1 MNSKRTE
8 DADKSEQQVTRRQ
21 FVKSTAL
28 GSGAVMAAAVA
39 GPVAGKLPDVSVPSN
54 THDELEAAL
63 RRYGSEF
70 GDVRKSS

>member
-54 THDELEAAL
+54 THTTNSKRHCAAT
-63 RRYGSEF
+63 GANS
-70 GDVRKSS
+70 VT